1 MSAKSSMPR
10 RMVGD
15 FDLRHTRE
23 CDAVHA
29 SYKIAEITS
38 GDFVSGP
45 SATQSSASMAPAR
58 PAASSGAGA
67 PPRSEAPGSR
77 GDSSD
82 DEWRDDDLRV
92 LSPAPKHSRK
102 HPRPNASQSSAQMGR
117 PHQIGS
123 SASHVRPRPVNGRT
137 ASKPKPTLNL
147 DANLHANL
155 RKNPL
160 FAPFF
165 IPGDPKSERLK
176 SALQVVSDQA
186 LVEAL
191 KTMPTD
197 EVRKVVQPLALNM
210 PVPPRSTPSLASA
223 SPPLEAPVQA
233 PTAAYPQT
241 LGQASTTATSPS
253 AFPAPTSSLTA
264 SAASVAPLTARHS
277 PSGLGDPSSVR
288 PASHARASPNAV
300 PTMNHARHS
309 PAGELPEPATV
320 EASGKDEPPR
330 PVRWIGHLFSDR
342 VTFVRAVERHSATSV
357 PSSRVVLANDSS
369 DKASVVCRFS
379 KDSPA
384 AEVT

>member
-38 GDFVSGP
+38 GDVVSDP

-67 PPRSEAPGSR
+67 PPRSEAPESR

-123 SASHVRPRPVNGRT
+123 SALHVRPRPVNGRT

-165 IPGDPKSERLK
+165 IPGDPKCERLK

-210 PVPPRSTPSLASA
+210 PGPPRSTPSLASA
-223 SPPLEAPVQA
+223 SPPLQAPAQA
-233 PTAAYPQT
+233 PTTASLQT
-241 LGQASTTATSPS
+241 LGQAFTMATASTAFS
-253 AFPAPTSSLTA
+253 AAASSLAA
-264 SAASVAPLTARHS
+264 SAPSVAPLPAERTV
-277 PSGLGDPSSVR
+277 SGLEDPSSVR
-288 PASHARASPNAV
+288 LASSSRASPNAA
-300 PTMNHARHS
+300 PTMNHARSS
-309 PAGELPEPATV
+309 PATKLPEQAT
-320 EASGKDEPPR
+320 EAASGKDEPPR
-330 PVRWIGHLFSDR
+330 PGRWIGHLFSDR
-342 VTFVRAVERHSATSV
+342 ATFVRAVERHSTTVV
-357 PSSRVVLANDSS
+357 PSSRVVLADESS
-369 DKASVVCRFS
+369 VKSSVVCRFS
-379 KDSPA
+379 KDSDT